1 MQNVSLLKD
10 FYLRDNN
17 PTYIFFLNGELVFH
31 VPSNGQANLTNEHCT
46 SESVFVACAHIT
58 NENNLVRVQIPH
70 PSPIS
75 FPLIHHFFSSNTSVP

>member
-31 VPSNGQANLTNEHCT
+31 LPSNGQANLTNEHCT
-46 SESVFVACAHIT
+46 SESVFVACAHIAS
-58 NENNLVRVQIPH
+58 ENNLLRVQIPH

-75 FPLIHHFFSSNTSVP
+75 FLLIYHFFSSNTSVP